1 MRVHA
6 DGESVPTCLKAV
18 RGSPQSGRTAA
29 CVDWPDVRIGTG
41 TWSGHST
48 QSPNQEGQ
56 SDMSTHVSL
65 SKAEGVGAYW
75 YPQARREEWLA
86 DVIVHVVGIA
96 LALVGCFLL
105 VVTAANSGSV
115 KLTAALV
122 VYSAGLLA
130 MLGCSALY
138 NSNTNEKL
146 SKLLERFD
154 LSGIF
159 VMIAASYTPFM
170 LAKLDGPMAW
180 TVLAAVWIVA
190 LSGVA
195 MNLLARWNAPR
206 VYIAMYLLLGWAAL
220 SIFDQLMH
228 TLSPLGLGLLAAG
241 GILYTI
247 GVVFHVNKKLPF
259 NSAIWHGFV
268 VAAASCHFA
277 AIYLDI
283 ARAAVV

>member
-1 MRVHA
+1 
-6 DGESVPTCLKAV
+6 
-18 RGSPQSGRTAA
+18 
-29 CVDWPDVRIGTG
+29 
-41 TWSGHST
+41 
-48 QSPNQEGQ
+48 
-56 SDMSTHVSL
+56 MSTHVSL
-65 SKAEGVGAYW
+65 SKAEAVDAYW

-86 DVIVHVVGIA
+86 DVIVHAVGIV
-96 LALVGCFLL
+96 LAVAGCTFLVI
-105 VVTAANSGSV
+105 TAANSGSV

-138 NSNTNEKL
+138 NSNTNQKL

-159 VMIAASYTPFM
+159 LMIAASYTPFM
-170 LAKLDGPMAW
+170 LATLDGPMAW
-180 TVLAAVWIVA
+180 TFLGVVWTVA
-190 LSGVA
+190 LAGIA
-195 MNLLARWNAPR
+195 MNLLVRWNAPK
-206 VYIAMYLLLGWAAL
+206 VYIAMYLVLGWAAL
-220 SIFDQLMH
+220 SIMDKLIH
-228 TLSPLGLGLLAAG
+228 SLSPLGLALLAAG

-268 VAAASCHFA
+268 IAAASCHFT

-283 ARAAVV
+283 AHVAVA

>member
-1 MRVHA
+1 
-6 DGESVPTCLKAV
+6 
-18 RGSPQSGRTAA
+18 
-29 CVDWPDVRIGTG
+29 
-41 TWSGHST
+41 
-48 QSPNQEGQ
+48 
-56 SDMSTHVSL
+56 MSTHVSL
-65 SKAEGVGAYW
+65 SRAEAVDAYW

-86 DVIVHVVGIA
+86 DVIVHAVGIVLA
-96 LALVGCFLL
+96 LAGCTFLVI
-105 VVTAANSGSV
+105 TAANSGSV

-138 NSNTNEKL
+138 NSNTNQQL

-154 LSGIF
+154 LSAIF

-170 LAKLDGPMAW
+170 LATMDGPMAW
-180 TVLAAVWIVA
+180 TVLAVVWTVA
-190 LSGVA
+190 LAGVA

-206 VYIAMYLLLGWAAL
+206 VYIAMYLVLGWAAL
-220 SIFDQLMH
+220 TIVDKLIH

-247 GVVFHVNKKLPF
+247 GVIFHVNKKLPF

-283 ARAAVV
+283 ARAAVA

>member
-1 MRVHA
+1 M
-6 DGESVPTCLKAV
+6 
-18 RGSPQSGRTAA
+18 
-29 CVDWPDVRIGTG
+29 I
-41 TWSGHST
+41 T
-48 QSPNQEGQ
+48 Q
-56 SDMSTHVSL
+56 VSR
-65 SKAEGVGAYW
+65 SKAEAVAAYW
-75 YPQARREEWLA
+75 YPQSRREEWLA
-86 DVIVHVVGIA
+86 DVIVHAVGII
-96 LALVGCFLL
+96 LAIVGCILL
-105 VVTAANSGSV
+105 ITTAANSGSV

-138 NSNTNEKL
+138 NSNTNQKL

-170 LAKLDGPMAW
+170 LAKLDGPAAW
-180 TVLAAVWIVA
+180 TVLALVWVVA

-206 VYIAMYLLLGWAAL
+206 VYIGMYLMLGWAAL
-220 SIFDQLMH
+220 SIVDQLMH
-228 TLSPLGLGLLAAG
+228 SLSPLGLGLLAAG

-247 GVVFHVNKKLPF
+247 GVIFHVNKKLPF

-277 AIYLDI
+277 AIYLDV
-283 ARAAVV
+283 ASAAVI

>member
-1 MRVHA
+1 
-6 DGESVPTCLKAV
+6 
-18 RGSPQSGRTAA
+18 
-29 CVDWPDVRIGTG
+29 
-41 TWSGHST
+41 
-48 QSPNQEGQ
+48 
-56 SDMSTHVSL
+56 MSTHVSL
-65 SKAEGVGAYW
+65 SKAEAVDAYW

-96 LALVGCFLL
+96 LAVAGCFFL
-105 VVTAANSGSV
+105 VSTAANSGSV

-138 NSNTNEKL
+138 NSNTNQKL

-180 TVLAAVWIVA
+180 TFLAIVWTVA
-190 LSGVA
+190 LAGVA
-195 MNLLARWNAPR
+195 MNLLVRWNAPK
-206 VYIAMYLLLGWAAL
+206 VYIGMYLLLGWAAL
-220 SIFDQLMH
+220 SIIDRLIHSM
-228 TLSPLGLGLLAAG
+228 SALGLGLLAAG

-247 GVVFHVNKKLPF
+247 GVIFHVNKKLPF

-268 VAAASCHFA
+268 IAAAACHFA

-283 ARAAVV
+283 ASGAVA